1 MPKLNLEPE
10 PRVEADSTAI
20 LQQQYSA
27 ELVSAFSVN
36 SVPAEFDT
44 EHEDTDEC
52 EGEDIDDGSI
62 ELRADINENSS
73 NGSRFFSLETSP
85 RVVSSP
91 YADAKAQL
99 VSPISPAG
107 DTNATVPPVEEVG
120 SIATA
125 PPAIPLPLPISA
137 PSASPTPVFA
147 PLVPEVTDLPAA
159 WPDSVDLASSD
170 TSGTAEYS
178 NNLLQ
183 TFTQLTEEFAGR
195 RRQFTSSP
203 TPFSESLQSYKVCE
217 VALDAAKL
225 KAVALRQEVDGKI
238 QKVCVLKTGVVRQH
252 QPAKQKA
259 DIVMAETKFRHAEFS
274 PERELELR
282 QCMDNYRAFCETELT
297 KKEYE
302 RNMSRFRT
310 EQMIAAATND
320 YGADKI
326 SNARHY
332 LDVIFY
338 TLKSLDEEI
347 GSGASVDAKSSEWKI
362 TLRGVLQSWIAIL
375 GGYILHNSPM
385 HADKA
390 FLLIHV
396 CHAIAGLDST
406 VDRTWLLSLIQIAP
420 SPKSP
425 FSGRRAQIDIFLA
438 AMHVLLAPMPATNAI
453 HAAWSEDDAVA
464 IFEQLPHP
472 QMFTLMFQHGRAED
486 GIKLVSWAS
495 VEDVFSSARLA
506 VRTCGLAM
514 CGLSH
519 HHRFALLLSRTITCV
534 LDRAA
539 KFVAATVDYV
549 GEQRLRPL
557 FDALFEDSMM
567 YLLRCDLPNVE
578 ISIADFPFFC
588 LSGPASWK
596 ALLRIYLG
604 CTSEAEKLYSS
615 CSATVNS
622 LDAWMSL
629 ILSNRM
635 VRMTS
640 KSSLMRATSKM
651 EDGPSDTATFRLMS
665 MGSLGVDRGGDVAR
679 VTITELLQLGYIDS
693 STKER
698 YRKLAEENISRI
710 CTCHTDLISF
720 VLTRVQRTLAR
731 SGAALPLFR
740 LLPVDL
746 WIPKSSEVLQVLGH
760 WLSAARHDD
769 VSCALAMEIIQGMN
783 WGLDI
788 KGALFLPPIVH
799 RLLACA
805 VGLASVNVNPYHSD
819 LVDWR
824 HFGNGCLLLEHL
836 ILRIFALGAGNRCC
850 VFTSLVRLA
859 FPWSP
864 YGVCTTVS
872 LGLVRT
878 LVTSR
883 TTEMNWL
890 PEYRARLARWQK
902 VPMQR
907 RRLTTPYLDSSSS
920 ILLIIA
926 ALAVG
931 ILLSAS

>member
-1 MPKLNLEPE
+1 M
-10 PRVEADSTAI
+10 
-20 LQQQYSA
+20 
-27 ELVSAFSVN
+27 
-36 SVPAEFDT
+36 
-44 EHEDTDEC
+44 
-52 EGEDIDDGSI
+52 
-62 ELRADINENSS
+62 
-73 NGSRFFSLETSP
+73 
-85 RVVSSP
+85 
-91 YADAKAQL
+91 
-99 VSPISPAG
+99 
-107 DTNATVPPVEEVG
+107 G

-183 TFTQLTEEFAGR
+183 TFTQLAEEFAGR

-238 QKVCVLKTGVVRQH
+238 QKVWVLKTGVVRQQ

-338 TLKSLDEEI
+338 TLKSLDEDI

-464 IFEQLPHP
+464 IFEQLPHQ

-720 VLTRVQRTLAR
+720 VLTRVQKDF
-731 SGAALPLFR
+731 SKIGGAALPLFR

-788 KGALFLPPIVH
+788 KGGPIF
-799 RLLACA
+799 ATYCA
-805 VGLASVNVNPYHSD
+805 QAPRVRCRAGECKCKSISLGSSGLAALRKWLPLVGTSDFKDFRTWCWEQVLRFHFFGTLGIPLVPVWSVHD
-819 LVDWR
+819 
-824 HFGNGCLLLEHL
+824 
-836 ILRIFALGAGNRCC
+836 
-850 VFTSLVRLA
+850 
-859 FPWSP
+859 
-864 YGVCTTVS
+864 
-872 LGLVRT
+872 GLVGVGENVGDFKDYGDELAARI
-878 LVTSR
+878 SR
-883 TTEMNWL
+883 QIG
-890 PEYRARLARWQK
+890 ALAK